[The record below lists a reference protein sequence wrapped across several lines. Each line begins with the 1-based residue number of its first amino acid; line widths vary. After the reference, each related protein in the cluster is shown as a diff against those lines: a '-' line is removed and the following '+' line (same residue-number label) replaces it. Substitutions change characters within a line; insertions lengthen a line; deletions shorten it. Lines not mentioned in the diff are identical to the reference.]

1 MNPPEYEVSGT
12 GCTEVCRGGR
22 LKLGDQF
29 IGMTAGPGERQWWLN
44 WTGG

>member
-1 MNPPEYEVSGT
+1 MKSVVLAALKYVEGE
-12 GCTEVCRGGR
+12 R

-44 WTGG
+44 WSGG